1 MEYESGVCNIN
12 QEESK
17 KRYLTGGLSL
27 TAGLVFSYGYAV
39 MSFPSYYLIFGLIA
53 YTSGFVGLLQGR
65 KNFCVKHARQGTQK
79 TGEESEEVKDEEKVK
94 EDRERANRI
103 ILKSLAGGALMTT
116 IVYILGASIL

>member
-27 TAGLVFSYGYAV
+27 AAGLVFSYGYTV
-39 MSFPSYYLIFGLIA
+39 LSFPSYYLIFGLIA

-79 TGEESEEVKDEEKVK
+79 TGEESEEIQDEDKIEEDKD
-94 EDRERANRI
+94 RANKI
-103 ILKSLAGGALMTT
+103 LLKSALAGSAMTLL
-116 IVYILGASIL
+116 VYLTKTTFF

>member
-27 TAGLVFSYGYAV
+27 TAGLIFSYGYAV

-53 YTSGFVGLLQGR
+53 YTSGFIGLLQGR

-79 TGEESEEVKDEEKVK
+79 TGENSEEVQDEEKVK
-94 EDRERANRI
+94 EDKNRANRI
-103 ILKSLAGGALMTT
+103 VLKSLAGGTLVTAT
-116 IVYILGASIL
+116 VYLLGALVF

>member
-27 TAGLVFSYGYAV
+27 TAGLVFSYGYTV

-79 TGEESEEVKDEEKVK
+79 TGEESEEVKDEEKVE